1 MNELGELVE
10 FLVDGD
16 GERLAGVIVEKN
28 ITNYDGW
35 HLVAEDMPCLRVAVS
50 NGGSWLVPEIWL
62 VK

>member
-1 MNELGELVE
+1 MSDLGELVE

-35 HLVAEDMPCLRVAVS
+35 HLVAEDMPCLLVAVS
-50 NGGSWLVPEIWL
+50 GGGCWLVPEVWL